1 MAWKGISRLS
11 NRPIYDFIYNI
22 VLSLFICIIKRNIT
36 YYIYIYIYIYIYTYT
51 NVWCDFGASRHSQ
64 KSFALPPPQFPRPDL
79 QNATDVHS
87 PPTTLEGALGNPK
100 IPGPEQLL
108 TCAFSF
114 AMFWNWKHVHPV
126 ELKLL
131 GDFPKPKCPEYMLLV
146 HPIELELFGDS
157 PKPECPDYM
166 VLTSYKLIWA
176 NAKLGLS
183 NLSKFKQ
190 MPSMGFLVGAHLMKC
205 QAWTFKSEQVWA
217 RLCFQIP
224 KHLGRLMA
232 SLMTNLMVPPILL
245 KAYVMRLLTS
255 AFSFAIASRRHV
267 WFTLPCES
275 VTNY

>member
-1 MAWKGISRLS
+1 MRFW
-11 NRPIYDFIYNI
+11 
-22 VLSLFICIIKRNIT
+22 
-36 YYIYIYIYIYIYTYT
+36 
-51 NVWCDFGASRHSQ
+51 
-64 KSFALPPPQFPRPDL
+64 SFQALPEELRTSSAPIPPPDL

-183 NLSKFKQ
+183 NLSKLKQ

-245 KAYVMRLLTS
+245 KAYVMLCNFSLLHS
-255 AFSFAIASRRHV
+255 GLLLHQIDMCGLLSHAISYSYTPLCCCWKQQV
-267 WFTLPCES
+267 S
-275 VTNY
+275 